1 MTKND
6 YIYPKSDHL
15 TKTKWSENGGVQG
28 VTPQKTKT
36 KFKFQNFF

>member
-15 TKTKWSENGGVQG
+15 TKTKWSEVGGVQG
-28 VTPQKTKT
+28 VTPPKNK
-36 KFKFQNFF
+36 KYLKFQNFF